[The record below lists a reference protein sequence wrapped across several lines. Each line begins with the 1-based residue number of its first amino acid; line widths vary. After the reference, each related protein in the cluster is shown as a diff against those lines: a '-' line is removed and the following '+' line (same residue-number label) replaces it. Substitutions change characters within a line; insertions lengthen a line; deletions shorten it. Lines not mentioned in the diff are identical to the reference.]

1 MNKLVKIVIILFMPI
16 LAFPQ
21 YRSVV
26 ITLQLKT
33 SDDTIPSLFYM
44 LQDSVIYD
52 LGKGKEGYYEECI
65 PAKTVTN
72 DAAFAIQVDDKWE
85 KIATIRQLEEQGV
98 CSYGKT
104 TLSLLEIKR
113 IHRNDPED
121 PREYKTPP
129 KPYHRALLSEDGLPF
144 TGTNW
149 DSYQL
154 LLVASAVADSIFCSA
169 FLPKQAFDGT
179 YYTVDSG
186 IEYPKACCMNKTMDC
201 FSVYFSEYYL
211 QCEGEED
218 IKPAINDMTFI
229 IDENGV
235 VRGVFCFVEKEKMI
249 YGKNVAKKV
258 FNRFKNERF
267 HPAKDVATGKPI
279 PDMVVLYTDFSKTY
293 YSDSKKEMN
302 SQLNDML
309 IECIEDYR
317 NKYESSPYLKSFGR
331 KLYLCVDGLPD
342 PHFGYNRT
350 IYDRIPL
357 EVISLHNLTGFEKEF
372 DLLRVTY
379 YLIDNTIEICVSM
392 STVTKKRKRVKI
404 ALWAEDIK
412 SYTYRYSCLTQQW
425 EKVIK

>member
-1 MNKLVKIVIILFMPI
+1 MSKLIKILLLFSIPI
-16 LAFPQ
+16 VAFPQ

-26 ITLQLKT
+26 IALQLNSNDNT
-33 SDDTIPSLFYM
+33 TPSLFYM

-52 LGKGKEGYYEECI
+52 LGKGKEGFYEESI
-65 PAKTVTN
+65 PAKMVTN
-72 DAAFAIQVDDKWE
+72 DATFAIQVDDKWG
-85 KIATIRQLEEQGV
+85 KIATIGQLEEQGV
-98 CSYGKT
+98 CSNGAI
-104 TLSLLEIKR
+104 TLTLLEIKR
-113 IHRNDPED
+113 ILRNDPED

-149 DSYQL
+149 DKYQL
-154 LLVASAVADSIFCSA
+154 LLVASSDADSLFCSA
-169 FLPKQAFDGT
+169 FLPKQAFDGS
-179 YYTVDSG
+179 YYTVDSV
-186 IEYPKACCMNKTMDC
+186 IEYPKASCMDKTMDC
-201 FSVYFSEYYL
+201 LKIHFSEYYL
-211 QCEGEED
+211 QCESEED

-267 HPAKDVATGKPI
+267 HPAKDVATGKPV
-279 PDMVVLYTDFSKTY
+279 PDMVELYTGFSKTY

-350 IYDRIPL
+350 IYDHIPL
-357 EVISLHNLTGFEKEF
+357 EVISLHNLKGFEKEF

-379 YLIDNTIEICVSM
+379 YLRDNTIEICVSV
-392 STVTKKRKRVKI
+392 STVTRKRKRVEI
-404 ALWAEDIK
+404 ALGAEDIE

-425 EKVIK
+425 EKVMK